1 MNPEPLTLNR
11 LHEMWSQ
18 EPRWHRLC
26 AMTRTA
32 TRLVVLKQHG
42 GEDVAG
48 ITADNIAEWLNTSNR
63 TPADTVNALSAMRN
77 MMTWAAQEGLWTGNA
92 DRIVLRPLFLGEPE
106 RNTQE
111 VPEEKKAR
119 NPMLG
124 GRRVAQ
130 STICHPKKKEEKPA
144 PSAPGKKTDVKLL
157 GSTKWRDTTIGK
169 VLDKMK
175 RKVQRMKAQK
185 RKSPTGKRGRPMPK
199 GCAAYTDM
207 QHYVRQS
214 CKRLGY
220 ILGDKLNPRERM
232 VLFVGPDTKR
242 NRIRERTARNHG
254 MVIRSQET
262 GKVLDGSDL
271 HTFSRAA
278 IEIRNTSKKR
288 GYIFGDCTN
297 ESERWKVYCT
307 PETRRTKRT
316 ERALLQNGFQIVE
329 S

>member
-1 MNPEPLTLNR
+1 MTLKE
-11 LHEMWSQ
+11 LHDRWAGVPQ
-18 EPRWHRLC
+18 WHRLC

-32 TRLVVLKQHG
+32 TRLVVLNQHG

-48 ITADNIAEWLNTSNR
+48 ISADNIAEWLNNSR
-63 TPADTVNALSAMRN
+63 CTPADTVNALSAMRN
-77 MMTWAAQEGLWTGNA
+77 MMTWAAQEGLWSGNA
-92 DRIVLRPLFLGEPE
+92 DRIVLRPQTLGEPE
-106 RNTQE
+106 RNAQE
-111 VPEEKKAR
+111 VPEEKKKER

-130 STICHPKKKEEKPA
+130 STIYHPKKKEKPA

-157 GSTKWRDTTIGK
+157 GSSKWRDTAIGK

-185 RKSPTGKRGRPMPK
+185 RKSPAGKRGRPMPK
-199 GCAAYTDM
+199 GCAPYTDM

-220 ILGDKLNPRERM
+220 ILGDILNPRERM

-254 MVIRSQET
+254 MVIRSRET
-262 GKVLDGSDL
+262 GKMLDGSDL
-271 HTFSRAA
+271 KTFSRAA

-297 ESERWKVYCT
+297 ESERWKVWYT

-316 ERALLQNGFQIVE
+316 ERALQMNGFRIVE